1 MTDPRQP
8 ANSGY
13 PRYDT
18 YHSDSPQGHHARI
31 REHGS
36 LSMMY
41 GTYADILFVLF
52 PFLVIAMQR
61 LWDGNL
67 YQALMRADL
76 SIAAAILAGLAM
88 GKFVLGLVTHRD
100 LGRFKERIV
109 FFIALTL
116 FVVLGPAII
125 LILSITGNTE
135 VPGFVAF
142 VQPVLLVIAIS
153 LYTTAV
159 SISNILTGV
168 NRPPRPDPME
178 GPDERAMA
186 PRAPS
191 PAPLDLPR
199 RTGND
204 QY

>member
-1 MTDPRQP
+1 
-8 ANSGY
+8 
-13 PRYDT
+13 
-18 YHSDSPQGHHARI
+18 
-31 REHGS
+31 
-36 LSMMY
+36 MMY

-100 LGRFKERIV
+100 LGRYKERIV

-116 FVVLGPAII
+116 FMVLGPAII
-125 LILSITGNTE
+125 LILSITGETE

-168 NRPPRPDPME
+168 NLPQTVDPME
-178 GPDERAMA
+178 RPGETGTESRQPT
-186 PRAPS
+186 PP
-191 PAPLDLPR
+191 PLDLPR
-199 RTGND
+199 RTRND
-204 QY
+204 HY

>member
-1 MTDPRQP
+1 M
-8 ANSGY
+8 
-13 PRYDT
+13 
-18 YHSDSPQGHHARI
+18 SDSQQRQEQH
-31 REHGS
+31 S

-52 PFLVIAMQR
+52 PFLVITMQR

-67 YQALMRADL
+67 ADILMRPDL
-76 SIAAAILAGLAM
+76 SIAAAILAGLAI
-88 GKFVLGLVTHRD
+88 GKFVLGLVSNRD

-125 LILSITGNTE
+125 LMLSIVGSGD

-142 VQPVLLVIAIS
+142 VQPVLLIIAIS

-159 SISNILTGV
+159 SISNILTRESPGDTETS
-168 NRPPRPDPME
+168 RSGGLH
-178 GPDERAMA
+178 GPAA
-186 PRAPS
+186 PAAGPE
-191 PAPLDLPR
+191 PLAIPR
-199 RTGND
+199 RTD
-204 QY
+204 SDTV

>member
-1 MTDPRQP
+1 M
-8 ANSGY
+8 
-13 PRYDT
+13 
-18 YHSDSPQGHHARI
+18 SDNQKQ
-31 REHGS
+31 EHYS

-67 YQALMRADL
+67 YQSLMRPDL
-76 SIAAAILAGLAM
+76 SIAAAILAGLAI
-88 GKFVLGLVTHRD
+88 GKFVLGLVTNRD
-100 LGRFKERIV
+100 LGRYKERIV

-125 LILSITGNTE
+125 LILSMTGNAE
-135 VPGFVAF
+135 IPGFVAF
-142 VQPVLLVIAIS
+142 VQPVLLIVSIS

-159 SISNILTGV
+159 SIANILTRVTAPPSFGDHGGPTGDEPV
-168 NRPPRPDPME
+168 DVRP
-178 GPDERAMA
+178 G
-186 PRAPS
+186 

-204 QY
+204 TY